1 MIKDG
6 PVNRECKCQGDTIVQ
21 TVKDSDS
28 DAYENVG
35 ISESDDI
42 CEIEESDTTIFETQN
57 GKQ

>member
-1 MIKDG
+1 MDQSIG
-6 PVNRECKCQGDTIVQ
+6 SASKCQGDTTMQ

-42 CEIEESDTTIFETQN
+42 CEIEDSDTTVFETQN